1 VFGSVVN
8 GLSVIDAMNGVATR
22 SVGAFA
28 DIPVTDVVL
37 ITALRTR

>member
-1 VFGSVVN
+1 
-8 GLSVIDAMNGVATR
+8 MNDVATR

-28 DIPVTDVVL
+28 DVPVTDVVL